1 MPQDVTRKLGPSSS
15 QSVTYESVG
24 QAEDYSP
31 ILYNIDPTST
41 QILSRLPEGKE
52 VTATD
57 TMWMTKRLEPPSE
70 NAHLEYEEYKYNK
83 VGSIEGL
90 KNYVQFFQ
98 NTGLIS
104 DVQRKVKKIYN
115 VPQGDAMSEAK
126 TDAFTKQAL
135 DIEYALITND
145 KARMGSETVAPLMGG
160 VPYFMDLDTLDVTVS
175 SDTGV
180 FTTTKEHNLKT
191 GDFVYF
197 IGKKMPAGMKA
208 GAVYY
213 VRLDTTNPKTKFTI
227 YDKIQDAVRGGA
239 SATTQVKP
247 TDAGTEVKI
256 VKSNV
261 KSLGGAAQY
270 TLDDIDDVMA
280 MAANRGGK
288 PTDAYMSME
297 NKRRFSKLVSAMATT
312 NPQPKTR
319 YGSEVADTY
328 ETDGGVVTA
337 HSHRMY
343 NSDRIDIYD
352 FDYWELRYFEKPH
365 EVNGLDKTGTYDKFV
380 LETKLTLQASQP
392 KASASIIGIKR

>member
-1 MPQDVTRKLGPSSS
+1 MPQDITRNLGPSSS

-41 QILSRLPEGKE
+41 QILSRLPEGKQ

-70 NAHLEYEEYKYNK
+70 NAHLEFEEYKYQK

-115 VPQGDAMSEAK
+115 VPQGDALSEAK
-126 TDAFTKQAL
+126 TDAFTKQAF

-145 KARMGSETVAPLMGG
+145 KARMGGENVAPLMGG
-160 VPYFMDLDTLDVTVS
+160 VPYFMDLDTLDVTA
-175 SDTGV
+175 DTSGV
-180 FTTTKEHNLKT
+180 FTTTEEHNLKT

-197 IGKKMPAGMKA
+197 IAQKTPAGMKS

-213 VRLDTTNPKTKFTI
+213 VRVDDTSPKTKFTI
-227 YDKIQDAVRGGA
+227 YDKIQDAVRGDDTV
-239 SATTQVKP
+239 TTQVKP
-247 TDAGTEVKI
+247 TDAGTKVQI

-261 KSLGGAAQY
+261 KSLGGTAQY

-312 NPQPKTR
+312 QRQPKTR

-328 ETDGGVVTA
+328 ETDGGVITA

-365 EVNGLDKTGTYDKFV
+365 EVTGLDKTGTYDKFV